1 VLSIV
6 HGTSAAEQTDAPLSR
21 TISSDGRGRGGTS
34 MVGSG
39 DRRGGLP
46 LSREVASAAV
56 GAAIIVSS
64 TVGAGGSSP
73 VESPVAASPSFQS
86 GVQSARSSS

>member
-1 VLSIV
+1 
-6 HGTSAAEQTDAPLSR
+6 
-21 TISSDGRGRGGTS
+21 

-56 GAAIIVSS
+56 GAAIVVSS
-64 TVGAGGSSP
+64 TVGAGGRP
-73 VESPVAASPSFQS
+73 PSNHL
-86 GVQSARSSS
+86 